1 MYCKHSNYYEM
12 TPVNAV
18 SKPRKC

>member
-12 TPVNAV
+12 TTVNTV
-18 SKPRKC
+18 SKF